1 MTVLAIGVGTFGAIL
16 IGVLVAVWRPI
27 GVTRMLRLVALALT
41 AFVAMVLAP
50 TFPSYL
56 MGVPVLAVTLPFL
69 AMLLR
74 RLTALADVVG
84 AVLLAGWGLIVAPSV
99 GAAFLPSA
107 GLLAAAAITSRDRR
121 PWPLEAGPATATET
135 ATGDG

>member
-1 MTVLAIGVGTFGAIL
+1 MTALAIGVGTFGAIL

-41 AFVAMVLAP
+41 AFAAMVLAP
-50 TFPSYL
+50 EFPSYL

-74 RLTALADVVG
+74 RWAVLADVLG
-84 AVLLAGWGLIVAPSV
+84 AFLLAGWGLILAPAV

-107 GLLAAAAITSRDRR
+107 GLLAAAAIASRDRR
-121 PWPLEAGPATATET
+121 PWPLETA
-135 ATGDG
+135 ATGDR

>member
-1 MTVLAIGVGTFGAIL
+1 MTGLAIGVGTFGAIL
-16 IGVLVAVWRPI
+16 IGVLVAVWRPV

-41 AFVAMVLAP
+41 AFAAMVLAP
-50 TFPSYL
+50 AFNSYL
-56 MGVPVLAVTLPFL
+56 MSVPVLAVTLPFL

-74 RLTALADVVG
+74 RLAALADVVG
-84 AVLLAGWGLIVAPSV
+84 AFLLAGWGLIVAPGV

-107 GLLAAAAITSRDRR
+107 GLLAAAAIATRDHRLR
-121 PWPLEAGPATATET
+121 VPAAATAAGT

>member
-1 MTVLAIGVGTFGAIL
+1 VTGLAIGVGTFGAIL
-16 IGVLVAVWRPI
+16 IGVLVAVWRPV

-41 AFVAMVLAP
+41 AFAAMVLAP
-50 TFPSYL
+50 EVNSYL
-56 MGVPVLAVTLPFL
+56 MSVPVLAVTLPFL

-74 RLTALADVVG
+74 RLAALADVVG
-84 AVLLAGWGLIVAPSV
+84 AFLLAGWGLIVAPGV

-107 GLLAAAAITSRDRR
+107 GLLAAAAIATRDHR
-121 PWPLEAGPATATET
+121 PWPLDAGPATATEP